1 MQKCFFFKG
10 LDNGYYAD
18 NRYRSVTALLVI
30 IVKQQRP
37 DIAMLISL
45 TAGSIIFILL
55 LGNIKIIASSVEN
68 MALKANLESV
78 YITTV
83 LKVIG
88 IAYIA
93 EFGSQVCKDAG
104 EGTIASK
111 IELAG
116 KILIMVLALPI
127 LTALMEAIL
136 KILP

>member
-1 MQKCFFFKG
+1 MNILQITAIG
-10 LDNGYYAD
+10 LI
-18 NRYRSVTALLVI
+18 TTLLVI

-37 DIAMLISL
+37 DIAMMISL
-45 TAGSIIFILL
+45 AAGSVIFILL
-55 LGNIKIIASSVEN
+55 LGNIKTIASSVEN
-68 MALKANLESV
+68 MAQKANLDSI

-93 EFGSQVCKDAG
+93 EFGSQICKDSG
-104 EGTIASK
+104 EGAIASK
-111 IELAG
+111 IELGG

-127 LTALMEAIL
+127 LTALLEAVL

>member
-1 MQKCFFFKG
+1 MNILQITAIG
-10 LDNGYYAD
+10 LI
-18 NRYRSVTALLVI
+18 TTLLVI

-37 DIAMLISL
+37 DIAMMISL
-45 TAGSIIFILL
+45 AAGSVIFILL
-55 LGNIKIIASSVEN
+55 LGNIKTIVSSVEN
-68 MALKANLESV
+68 MAQKANLDSI

-93 EFGSQVCKDAG
+93 EFGSQICKDSG
-104 EGTIASK
+104 EGAIASK
-111 IELAG
+111 IELGG

-127 LTALMEAIL
+127 LTALLEAVL

>member
-1 MQKCFFFKG
+1 MEKMDLGGEGMDIMQITVVG
-10 LDNGYYAD
+10 IVA
-18 NRYRSVTALLVI
+18 ALLAL
-30 IVKQQRP
+30 IVKQYRP
-37 DIAMLISL
+37 DIAMIITMGSGVLLIL
-45 TAGSIIFILL
+45 LL
-55 LGNIKIIASSVEN
+55 LGNINSIVSTVEA
-68 MALKANLESV
+68 MSQRANLDSIYLV
-78 YITTV
+78 TV

-93 EFGSQVCKDAG
+93 EFGSQVCKDTG

-111 IELAG
+111 IELGG